1 MVVQNSLHRVTF
13 SKTVDC
19 DGWELNV
26 FFLLMCG
33 VLVVWL
39 VWSGFVAKLI
49 WCIKVHLPQK
59 LDDFFFYDFNIRNL
73 WAKYKWGVQCYKIGH
88 LEQNLAFDI
97 LGIQLYH

>member
-13 SKTVDC
+13 SKTMDC

-59 LDDFFFYDFNIRNL
+59 LDDFFFMILISEIY
-73 WAKYKWGVQCYKIGH
+73 
-88 LEQNLAFDI
+88 EQNTNEECSVIKLDI
-97 LGIQLYH
+97 